1 MTQCHCLIVKLSNSQ
16 LDKLKSTTKNEVGE
30 FLRLSSRIMT
40 VDVNDETNFPQQSL
54 LTDKQVSKLRKV
66 LQIIHE
72 KLKLLK

>member
-16 LDKLKSTTKNEVGE
+16 LDKLKSKNEVGE
-30 FLRLSSRIMT
+30 FLRLSSRIMA